1 MRPLGE
7 VAAALLLSVT
17 IAIPSAAQTP
27 PVAPPGAPEAPA
39 EPATPPQAPAAPATP
54 PQAPAAPASPPQ
66 APAADEVVRPFG
78 AGQPINVQCDEP
90 DGYVYVAKGVAD
102 DQPAFPD
109 PFTKIGRI
117 PVQLELPPGVYTV
130 LVEGERFT
138 SQSAVFEVRHQ
149 PVDVRVH
156 SGSSELRALSTLM
169 LALGGAALIAGG
181 VLEVSGTG
189 GGDSD
194 KKHKITI
201 PLFIAGGVGFTGGL
215 AMYFVSASSIEH
227 NGFVPAPDGQQA
239 APRVHGLGFTGR
251 F

>member
-1 MRPLGE
+1 MRAVGRLAG
-7 VAAALLLSVT
+7 ALVLSALVT
-17 IAIPSAAQTP
+17 IPSAAQTP
-27 PVAPPGAPEAPA
+27 PADPAPAPEAP
-39 EPATPPQAPAAPATP
+39 PAAPSTP
-54 PQAPAAPASPPQ
+54 DVPAAPEAAAAPVASPPT
-66 APAADEVVRPFG
+66 PPSTDPVVRPFG

-102 DQPAFPD
+102 DQPQFPD

-130 LVEGERFT
+130 LVEGESFT
-138 SQSAVFEVRHQ
+138 SQSTVFEVRHQ

-156 SGSSELRALSTLM
+156 AGSSELRALSTLL

-181 VLEVSGTG
+181 VIEVSGTG
-189 GGDSD
+189 EGDSS

-201 PLFIAGGVGFTGGL
+201 PLFIGGGVGFAGGL
-215 AMYFVSASSIEH
+215 GMYFASASSIEH
-227 NGFVPAPDGQQA
+227 NGFVPPEQGQQA
-239 APRVHGLGFTGR
+239 SPAPRVYGLGLSGR